1 MADKEWIDHMQSAF
15 ADILSGEREPGTTH
29 AFNLQKQLER
39 LFLTS
44 VSEHEYLAE
53 INRASGQSGIIASR
67 QYDQDY
73 ASHVGFAPINAHSHP
88 DFRRMVGQAE
98 MSAMINGTYLRTRH
112 NDYPLR
118 RPATSD
124 KSFLATDLVEPP
136 ALPSDVVGTPEQQ
149 ITAVKKY
156 LKALSGEL
164 DQDEVADFAGAF
176 QWVMSYLECWWELV
190 DEETLTDAFESAR
203 HKIDAGTIRELIAK
217 DQYYAHSGH
226 KNRKEN
232 IPSFVYAIKSVD
244 ERGRP
249 VFAIFKYRICAARVG
264 SLVDFPVKDILD
276 RVDDPLVQLRWP
288 NYDIEKTRSQRY
300 RVRQEEGA
308 EYRRFDWNKP
318 TLLDEFMSHVPGLN
332 GYGAKMTETHK
343 YPGEVEDLLYHYD
356 KPEVLESAYYSRF
369 YSMKNRG
376 AANRSKARRGYNDPM
391 LWVARTN
398 RKEVLAHTDAG
409 ESFAYSYAIPLELV
423 IDTFLDRWD
432 PYEVQR
438 LEDLEP
444 DAEGQ
449 KQRLATLLQGVRS
462 GAIGKEEMKPVDAQ
476 HDDGLYYHTPIELFT
491 SSDETGDPADTG
503 AHALWMMCKD
513 GKARKHYASGIPFF
527 LPKVDG
533 KGKPVRLR
541 YPIYPVHYEGSDMYQ
556 HIQGEVGRIN
566 AQLEHLR
573 ASLPIAPNFIV
584 DSKKFTKL
592 CGGEVNKPMEYRAA
606 HGTHVPWAAPGW
618 PGTKGTGTIEV
629 VTLDKLQEKGIKHGG
644 DLERACRFSGDEV
657 VARDVNLGDF
667 YVLFLDIKVEEDPD
681 AVKPK
686 DTKRVFVLC
695 QGNPPLTGWGTGEVR
710 IQSRV
715 MVNVLEQTGETRF
728 HVMSNRTPSIVVGK
742 EHVGEGWQYHTA
754 SKVGLGGNHQA
765 MFEGLG
771 SMKVAICLPYSS
783 FGDHGEGRFV
793 WAGSVGH
800 YFSDDV

>member
-1 MADKEWIDHMQSAF
+1 MADEEWIDHMRSAF
-15 ADILSGEREPGTTH
+15 AGILSGEHEPGTPH
-29 AFNLQKQLER
+29 EFNLQKQLER

-98 MSAMINGTYLRTRH
+98 MSAMINGTYIRTRH

-124 KSFLATDLVEPP
+124 KPFLATDLVEPP
-136 ALPSDVVGTPEQQ
+136 AVPSDVVGTPEDQ
-149 ITAVKKY
+149 IKVVKKY

-164 DQDEVADFAGAF
+164 DHDAVVQFESAF

-190 DEETLTDAFESAR
+190 DEEVLTDAFKSAR
-203 HKIDAGTIRELIAK
+203 HKIDAGTIKELINK
-217 DQYYAHSGH
+217 DQYYAYSGH

-232 IPSFVYAIKSVD
+232 IPSFVYAIKGVD
-244 ERGRP
+244 DRGRP
-249 VFAIFKYRICAARVG
+249 VFAIFKYRICAKRVG
-264 SLVDFPVKDILD
+264 SLVKFPVKEILD
-276 RVDDPLVQLRWP
+276 KVDDPLVQLRWP
-288 NYDIEKTRSQRY
+288 NFDIEKTRSQRY
-300 RVRQEEGA
+300 RVRQATGA

-318 TLLDEFMSHVPGLN
+318 TLLDEFMSQVPGLD
-332 GYGAKMTETHK
+332 GYGAELTETHK

-391 LWVARTN
+391 LWVARTS
-398 RKEVLAHTDAG
+398 RKEVLARTNEG

-423 IDTFLDRWD
+423 VDTFLDKWD

-438 LEDLEP
+438 LEDIHP

-462 GAIGKEEMKPVDAQ
+462 GSLGKEEIQPVEAQ
-476 HDDGLYYHTPIELFT
+476 HDDGLYYHTPVELFT
-491 SSDETGDPADTG
+491 SSDTTSDPADTG
-503 AHALWMMCKD
+503 AFALWMMCKD

-533 KGKPVRLR
+533 TGEPVRLR

-566 AQLEHLR
+566 AELERMR
-573 ASLPIAPNFIV
+573 ASMPVSPNFIV
-584 DSKKFTKL
+584 DSKKFTKI
-592 CGGEVNKPMEYRAA
+592 CGGEVNKPMDWFEAQK
-606 HGTHVPWAAPGW
+606 TPWAAPSW
-618 PGTKGTGTIEV
+618 PGTKGSGTLEV
-629 VTLDKLQEKGIKHGG
+629 VTLDKLEEKGIKRGG
-644 DLERACRFSGDEV
+644 DLERVYRVDSEGVFIGKKAPE
-657 VARDVNLGDF
+657 GDF
-667 YVLFLDIKVEEDPD
+667 YVLLIDVTIEDDPD
-681 AVKPK
+681 AVDPK
-686 DTKRVFVLC
+686 EAKRLYLLC
-695 QGNPPLTGWGTGEVR
+695 QGNPPLTGWSTGEVY

-715 MVNVLEQTGETRF
+715 MVNVLAHSGDTRF
-728 HVMSNRTPSIVVGK
+728 HVMTNRTPGIVVGK
-742 EHVGEGWQYHTA
+742 EHVGKGWQYHTA
-754 SKVGLGGNHQA
+754 SKVGFGGNHQA
-765 MFEGLG
+765 LFEGLG
-771 SMKVAICLPYSS
+771 SMKLAICLPYSS